1 MQPQFSTPNYHGYRN
16 KAWYKYPSTTIK
28 NLSIVYHLLTKLLD
42 HHDIL
47 KEKSQQTG
55 STLPWNST
63 GKVSLDQ
70 TSYKADSVEE
80 TLFVVFVYLK
90 PWFRAHSV
98 KSAASNDITLFR

>member
-1 MQPQFSTPNYHGYRN
+1 MQPQFSTPNYHVHGYRN

-63 GKVSLDQ
+63 GKVSLHQ

-80 TLFVVFVYLK
+80 TRVY
-90 PWFRAHSV
+90 H
-98 KSAASNDITLFR
+98 

>member
-16 KAWYKYPSTTIK
+16 KAWYKYPSATIK

-47 KEKSQQTG
+47 KEKSQQMG

-63 GKVSLDQ
+63 GKVSLHQ
-70 TSYKADSVEE
+70 IAK
-80 TLFVVFVYLK
+80 LNFQFLNQLH
-90 PWFRAHSV
+90 FLNIMR
-98 KSAASNDITLFR
+98 